1 MKVNSL
7 YYTLLGGAVI
17 SPALSVAQTKQHTQN
32 DRPNIVLILAE
43 DLSPRFGCYGDKVA
57 NTPNIDALA
66 QEGIR
71 FTNVYTMAGVS
82 AASRAGLITG
92 VYQNFTGLQHMR
104 TTGFKEK
111 PYMGVP
117 PAEVKAYP
125 ELLRKNGYFTYSDPK
140 FDYQFCEGPT
150 SPGPFTIWS
159 ATGNARNPKDQLL
172 QPVWR
177 SLNKSDKPF
186 FINYNPQIT
195 HESGLFLL
203 DSVPKG
209 MRPFIQGKYA
219 IRAQYKYTPT
229 DPAKV
234 KLDPYWVDTPQTR
247 KELALFYDNIQV
259 MDIQVG
265 EVIKNLKEDG
275 LWENT
280 ILIVSTDHGDCL
292 PRHKREGYV
301 SGTQVPFV
309 VHIPKKY
316 KPDWFGKAGS
326 IDNRLISFEDLAP
339 TILGFAG
346 VDVPEYMHGVD
357 LSEDTPTTREYVYAV
372 RGRMDEIEAFRSYF
386 VLGNGF
392 QYIRNLDKTPNG
404 ANIAYRNFIQ
414 TNKDLNTAHA
424 AGKLNKGQEQ
434 WFQEKAAEE
443 LYDLKEDPFQL
454 NNIASN
460 PKYKKVLN
468 RYREEFD
475 RWRNRGNDMTL
486 VPESVMVK
494 DLLDENGQQRT
505 TLPPIAVQDEINK
518 KVYIA
523 NRTEN
528 ASIGYSFDGKYWEI
542 YNGSFTPPANVSQVL
557 IKAVRYGW
565 KESKITELSLM
576 NLIN

>member
-1 MKVNSL
+1 MKINPL
-7 YYTLLGGAVI
+7 YYTLLGGVTI
-17 SPALSVAQTKQHTQN
+17 SPSLAIGQKKQMADN

-43 DLSPRFGCYGDKVA
+43 DLGPRFGCYGDKVA
-57 NTPNIDALA
+57 NTPYIDALA
-66 QEGIR
+66 KEGVR

-92 VYQNFTGLQHMR
+92 VFQNFTGLQHMR

-125 ELLRKNGYFTYSDPK
+125 EILRKNGYFTYADTK

-150 SPGPFTIWS
+150 TPGPFSIWS
-159 ATGNARNPKDQLL
+159 ATGSAREFKDQLL

-177 SLNKSDKPF
+177 DLNQGGKPF

-209 MRPFIQGKYA
+209 MRPFVQGKYK

-229 DPAKV
+229 DPTKV
-234 KLDPYWVDTPQTR
+234 LLDPYWKDTPQTR

-265 EVIKNLKEDG
+265 NIIENLKKDG

-280 ILIVSTDHGDCL
+280 IFIVSTDHGDCL
-292 PRHKREGYV
+292 PRHKREGYE
-301 SGTQVPFV
+301 SGIHVPFIIRV
-309 VHIPKKY
+309 PEKY
-316 KPDWFGKAGS
+316 KPTWIGEAGS
-326 IDNRLISFEDLAP
+326 TNDRKVSFEDLAP

-346 VDVPEYMHGVD
+346 IETPSYMKGVD
-357 LSEDTPTTREYVYAV
+357 LSQDKPEKREYAYAM
-372 RGRMDEIEAFRSYF
+372 RGRMDEVEALRSYF
-386 VLGNGF
+386 VLGKDF
-392 QYIRNLDKTPNG
+392 QYVRNLDPTPNG
-404 ANIAYRNFIQ
+404 ITIAYRNFVE
-414 TNKDLNTAHA
+414 TNKDLNAAHL
-424 AGKLNKGQEQ
+424 AGKLTPEQES
-434 WFQEKAAEE
+434 WFEEKPSEE
-443 LYDLKEDPFQL
+443 LYDLKKDPFQL
-454 NNIASN
+454 YNIAIN
-460 PKYKKVLN
+460 PKYKKVLDE
-468 RYREEFD
+468 YRGKLDE
-475 RWRNRGNDMTL
+475 WRNAGNDMTL

-505 TLPPIAVQDEINK
+505 TLPPVAVQDEINK
-518 KVYIA
+518 KIYIS

-528 ASIGYSFDGKYWEI
+528 ASIGYSFDGKHWEI
-542 YNGSFTPPANVSQVL
+542 YNGSFMPPANTSQLL

-565 KESKITELSLM
+565 KESETITLSF
-576 NLIN
+576 N